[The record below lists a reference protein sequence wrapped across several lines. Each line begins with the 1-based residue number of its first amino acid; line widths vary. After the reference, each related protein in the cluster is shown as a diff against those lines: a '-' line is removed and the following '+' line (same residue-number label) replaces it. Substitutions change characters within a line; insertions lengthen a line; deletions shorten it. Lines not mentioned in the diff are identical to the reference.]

1 MIKSLQGLR
10 AISML
15 SIFLFHAGI
24 IPNGIFPVTLFFIL
38 SGFFMYYKNFEKSY
52 NTTFFQDI
60 IWGIKKIKRLYPVHL
75 ITFLISIPIRYKWI
89 SNHTISEIVIMGI
102 SNLLLLQTLTPK
114 YALSF
119 NNLSWYLS
127 VTLFCYMFSK
137 SLIKLINKLK
147 INEVTLIIYIYG

>member
-1 MIKSLQGLR
+1 
-10 AISML
+10 
-15 SIFLFHAGI
+15 
-24 IPNGIFPVTLFFIL
+24 
-38 SGFFMYYKNFEKSY
+38 
-52 NTTFFQDI
+52 
-60 IWGIKKIKRLYPVHL
+60 
-75 ITFLISIPIRYKWI
+75 
-89 SNHTISEIVIMGI
+89 MGI

-147 INEVTLIIYIYG
+147 IKELTLIIYMVNSNSIRNNTTIIFGKL

>member
-1 MIKSLQGLR
+1 
-10 AISML
+10 
-15 SIFLFHAGI
+15 
-24 IPNGIFPVTLFFIL
+24 
-38 SGFFMYYKNFEKSY
+38 
-52 NTTFFQDI
+52 
-60 IWGIKKIKRLYPVHL
+60 
-75 ITFLISIPIRYKWI
+75 
-89 SNHTISEIVIMGI
+89 MGI

-147 INEVTLIIYIYG
+147 INEVTLIIYMGNSNSISNNTTIIFGKL

>member
-1 MIKSLQGLR
+1 
-10 AISML
+10 
-15 SIFLFHAGI
+15 
-24 IPNGIFPVTLFFIL
+24 
-38 SGFFMYYKNFEKSY
+38 
-52 NTTFFQDI
+52 
-60 IWGIKKIKRLYPVHL
+60 
-75 ITFLISIPIRYKWI
+75 
-89 SNHTISEIVIMGI
+89 MGI

-147 INEVTLIIYIYG
+147 INEVTLIIYIYMGNSNSISNNTTIIFGKL